1 MKARYALGAQKTA
14 LDTESAA
21 AALREEA
28 STLLGLTTSVSHMA
42 AELVDCGRAVDAL
55 DAKVAALEM
64 LPIVQAEVQGYAR
77 ASSAVPST
85 FDVAALQLAARTPV
99 DTHSHKRHLP
109 HSPFFDEEL
118 GDEESAA
125 VSSRR
130 GPVAWHDE
138 QLAGPAE
145 RLAHQSDRG
154 GRKSVRFTAGAKA
167 DPAGSYETAP
177 APRETRKSV
186 RAPEIL
192 PAMSVPRGS
201 SPSSEPMHGR
211 NAAAGY
217 HSAESM
223 PPPRYGQALLAYTAV
238 VGGGSGS
245 GGPASGGLSKK
256 LTAPRAS
263 IASERP
269 HFGRGPVSSSAASA
283 PYLGGRIAGAP
294 IARLAVADDDSQ
306 SVASQGS
313 LFGSKLVATRF

>member
-21 AALREEA
+21 AALREES
-28 STLLGLTTSVSHMA
+28 STLLGLTNSVSHMA
-42 AELVDCGRAVDAL
+42 AELVDCGRAADAL

-64 LPIVQAEVQGYAR
+64 LPIVPVEVQGYAR
-77 ASSAVPST
+77 ASSP
-85 FDVAALQLAARTPV
+85 ALQLLARTPV

-118 GDEESAA
+118 GDDSEVSAVA
-125 VSSRR
+125 STRR

-138 QLAGPAE
+138 PLAGPAE
-145 RLAHQSDRG
+145 RLAHPSDRG

-167 DPAGSYETAP
+167 DPAGSYETAASLVP
-177 APRETRKSV
+177 PRETRKSL
-186 RAPEIL
+186 RAPPPPEIR

-211 NAAAGY
+211 NAAADY
-217 HSAESM
+217 HPAESM
-223 PPPRYGQALLAYTAV
+223 PPPRYGQALLAYTSV
-238 VGGGSGS
+238 VGGGGS
-245 GGPASGGLSKK
+245 GDPAGLSKK
-256 LTAPRAS
+256 LAAPRAS

-269 HFGRGPVSSSAASA
+269 HFGRGPMANSAASA
-283 PYLGGRIAGAP
+283 PYHGGRVAGAP
-294 IARLAVADDDSQ
+294 IGRLAVADDDSQ